1 MLALGVR
8 ATAEV
13 EAALAISGLIRD
25 QGDARHDIHGET
37 SPIALLRL
45 KSPSICLTADLN
57 HRWKVRG
64 AAGGEAWPRGSGNH
78 TLGETVTCSKDRNS
92 DFGLFLS

>member
-8 ATAEV
+8 TTAEA
-13 EAALAISGLIRD
+13 EAALAILGLIQGR
-25 QGDARHDIHGET
+25 GDARHDIHGQT
-37 SPIALLRL
+37 GPIALLRL
-45 KSPSICLTADLN
+45 QSLSICLTADLN
-57 HRWKVRG
+57 WRWKVRG
-64 AAGGEAWPRGSGNH
+64 AVGGEAWPRGSGNH